1 MNKLKRGLW
10 GLVLITLGVL
20 LGVKALGII
29 DFDIFFPGWW
39 TLFIIVPC
47 TISLFTDSDKVGD
60 LIGIGIG
67 VALML
72 ACLNVIDFSMIW
84 KLVLPVAL
92 VLIGLSII
100 FKDVFKKKIIDG
112 MERIEGTYK
121 GKEYWSTF
129 SGQNL
134 NFSGEK
140 FEGCKLEAVFG
151 GIKCDLRGAKIS
163 EDVMIKASAIFGG
176 VTIIAPENINVQVI
190 SNSLFGGASNKHEA
204 KSDKSKKTIY
214 VDANCIFGGVDVK

>member
-10 GLVLITLGVL
+10 GLVLIALGVL

-72 ACLNVIDFSMIW
+72 ACLDVIDFSMIW

-151 GIKCDLRGAKIS
+151 GIKCDLRGAKIT

-176 VTIIAPENINVQVI
+176 VTIIAPDNINVQVI

-204 KSDKSKKTIY
+204 KSDKAKKTVY
-214 VDANCIFGGVDVK
+214 VDANCVFGGVEVK